1 MYVFSGR
8 DLLTLFIVCF
18 SIGCSGRLPIGV
30 LDISLKVS
38 LSVSD
43 TAQNYARNSIHPI

>member
-1 MYVFSGR
+1 MDVLS
-8 DLLTLFIVCF
+8 LVIVCF
-18 SIGCSGRLPIGV
+18 SIGFSRRLPIGV